1 MHRIKRSPGK
11 ILIPA
16 GSVLLAMS
24 CALLINAPVA
34 FGGDLAKSST
44 SRTSVSRAK
53 SKSLSAPRKITP
65 EAPPEAGVKL
75 LMGIL
80 KRIGN
85 APQIA
90 MQQARENRLRADSV
104 QAQSNQIFNQ
114 NLGGANPAL
123 TIRPRGTGYAASSKA
138 KTEATAGKLIAS
150 SRGGARF
157 AFASNT
163 YSDSA
168 GSKNI
173 RTYPRGISN
182 ESQKQLK
189 ESAKKLYD
197 LTSVISGIS
206 NTAAGQPMAEEEA
219 SAASEDK
226 LVRASA
232 PRGRVIAQ
240 SPKIVDY
247 SKGAGFSPSGLVPTL
262 QGATNGTIMGG
273 ASDAVE
279 KKLDQPAA
287 YRHMREY
294 GKRLPSQ
301 EPADDLEQGDADNF
315 YKSGDNHLASS
326 FGRRQE
332 IGHLAYMPPNTISG
346 VPGLRL
352 GASKV
357 QVESFLS
364 AATAKKGEV
373 LHSQVNGWDVWVLK
387 NGGKASL
394 QVYMRNNIV
403 EAFRIFDSKYVP
415 ERLKITLD
423 TPLETMKEKFGEPAF
438 ILMEPDVGAG
448 SMHKRGVKNYVYPVS
463 QVSFQLARVNEKSKS
478 SLGQIRIK
486 SMLLFKFL

>member
-11 ILIPA
+11 GSIPA
-16 GSVLLAMS
+16 GAVLLAMS
-24 CALLINAPVA
+24 CALLVNAPVA
-34 FGGDLAKSST
+34 LGGDLAKSST
-44 SRTSVSRAK
+44 SRSSVAK
-53 SKSLSAPRKITP
+53 SIAKANSTPRKITP

-90 MQQARENRLRADSV
+90 MMQQARESRLRADTV
-104 QAQSNQIFNQ
+104 QTQANPIFNQ

-123 TIRPRGTGYAASSKA
+123 TIRPRGTGYAAGKA
-138 KTEATAGKLIAS
+138 KAESTTGKLIAS
-150 SRGGARF
+150 NRAARF
-157 AFASNT
+157 NYAP
-163 YSDSA
+163 DMDEESA
-168 GSKNI
+168 GSKHV
-173 RTYPRGISN
+173 RSYSRSMSN
-182 ESQKQLK
+182 ESQKNLK

-197 LTSVISGIS
+197 LTSVISGLS
-206 NTAAGQPMAEEEA
+206 NTSAGRPAAEVET

-247 SKGAGFSPSGLVPTL
+247 SKGASFSSSSMMPTL

-273 ASDAVE
+273 AVDGVE

-287 YRHMREY
+287 YRHLREY
-294 GKRLPSQ
+294 DRKLPRE
-301 EPADDLEQGDADNF
+301 EPADELEQVDSDNF

-332 IGHLAYMPPNTISG
+332 TSHLAYMPPNTISG

-352 GASKV
+352 GSSKV
-357 QVESFLS
+357 QVESFL
-364 AATAKKGEV
+364 AAARAKNGQV
-373 LHSQVNGWDVWVLK
+373 LRSHVNGWDVWVLK

-415 ERLKITLD
+415 DRLKITLD

-438 ILMEPDVGAG
+438 ILNEPEVGAD
-448 SMHKRGVKNYVYPVS
+448 STARKHGVKNYVYPVS